1 MLADVDARLA
11 GQNPPPVAPETKANE
26 PKKKKRFWLF

>member
-1 MLADVDARLA
+1 MLTEVDARLA
-11 GQNPPPVAPETKANE
+11 GQPAPAAKDEKPAA